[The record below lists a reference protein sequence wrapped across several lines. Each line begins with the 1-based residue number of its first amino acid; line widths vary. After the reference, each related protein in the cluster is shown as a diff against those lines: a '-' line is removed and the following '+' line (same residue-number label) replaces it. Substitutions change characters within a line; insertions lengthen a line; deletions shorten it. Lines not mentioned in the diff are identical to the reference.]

1 MSLYFYVSDPGSE
14 CAGDR
19 VKGNFWQM
27 TCRRRSRHTER
38 ELQDIAERLFR
49 VRTAI
54 DHISG
59 CHNSTFLRSKPDL
72 RSASRLRVCSVE
84 RGSCQVLRSLPD
96 RLSSPLRLSFR
107 KSPFMTRLLEAGESE
122 LSEPS
127 PRRKHKT
134 PSLELRNEVLVRPGH
149 RSLDFGQKLLVR
161 PLKVSAQCN
170 MKES

>member
-1 MSLYFYVSDPGSE
+1 MNLYFYVSDPGSE

-59 CHNSTFLRSKPDL
+59 IHRSTFLRSNPAL
-72 RSASRLRVCSVE
+72 RLANRRRSRSGE
-84 RGSCQVLRSLPD
+84 RGSCHQVLQSTPD
-96 RLSSPLRLSFR
+96 RLSCPLLLFFSQESFHDAAPWG
-107 KSPFMTRLLEAGESE
+107 KFSSYEGHSAPETQHPIS
-122 LSEPS
+122 
-127 PRRKHKT
+127 
-134 PSLELRNEVLVRPGH
+134 RNEKRGSGKVRTSFPQFRARTAG
-149 RSLDFGQKLLVR
+149 S
-161 PLKVSAQCN
+161 PA
-170 MKES
+170 